1 MYSSCF
7 VMIPTTLWNSKYVSK
22 ICENEIFNNDMIKSE
37 EGMNESD
44 KFIPCNSTIYI
55 KLTTVGTIYF

>member
-1 MYSSCF
+1 
-7 VMIPTTLWNSKYVSK
+7 MIQTTLWNSKYVSK

-55 KLTTVGTIYF
+55 KLTLL